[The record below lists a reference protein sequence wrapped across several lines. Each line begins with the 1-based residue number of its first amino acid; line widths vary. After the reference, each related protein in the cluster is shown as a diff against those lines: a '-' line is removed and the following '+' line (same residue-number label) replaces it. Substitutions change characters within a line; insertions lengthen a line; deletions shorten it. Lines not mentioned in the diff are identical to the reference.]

1 MPSEGEQEMGEGF
14 EVVGPGGSPV
24 ELHANVSDR
33 ERRRY
38 VGQLRAVS
46 QAAELAADGFEEN
59 NDPKALAGTI
69 GVAMMWDQIGSEL
82 REVIEEALETSA
94 REFASRIDID
104 PDTVVIPDTVDEVI
118 AGFDNEE
125 EV

>member
-1 MPSEGEQEMGEGF
+1 MEGF

-46 QAAELAADGFEEN
+46 QAATLAADGFDEN

-69 GVAMMWDQIGSEL
+69 GVAMMWDQIGNEL

-94 REFASRIDID
+94 RAFASDID
-104 PDTVVIPDTVDEVI
+104 PDVEIPDSIEGLDDLF
-118 AGFDNEE
+118 AGIEADVNEE
-125 EV
+125 EN